1 MPYICNDSP
10 FTHSIRLARPLKN
23 HVCKYYFVIRSES
36 YSIKSKEELF
46 DATQKIGQWREF
58 CKYLGVSE
66 RVLVELDD
74 NGKSVSEK
82 KHDCLT
88 DYFNN
93 HNPNWRKVVS
103 VVANFPIRNL
113 REACKIA
120 KKYMKMER
128 RECEKQFKP
137 QNEDSMRDDT
147 PGM

>member
-1 MPYICNDSP
+1 M
-10 FTHSIRLARPLKN
+10 
-23 HVCKYYFVIRSES
+23 
-36 YSIKSKEELF
+36 
-46 DATQKIGQWREF
+46 F
-58 CKYLGVSE
+58 CEYLGVSE
-66 RVLVELDD
+66 GVLAELDD
-74 NGKSVSEK
+74 NGKSVSQK
-82 KHDCLT
+82 KHGCLT

-128 RECEKQFKP
+128 SECEKQFKP
-137 QNEDSMRDDT
+137 KNEDSIGDDE